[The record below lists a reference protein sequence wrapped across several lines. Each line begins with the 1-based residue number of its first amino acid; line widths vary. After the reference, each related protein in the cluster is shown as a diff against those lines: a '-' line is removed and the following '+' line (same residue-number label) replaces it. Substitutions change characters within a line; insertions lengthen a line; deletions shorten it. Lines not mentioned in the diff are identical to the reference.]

1 MKEDLNKKL
10 SFKNMSSYQINRVF
24 CPRRAPSL
32 HTMKSQDR
40 PNVISGGDNSLIV
53 LLIQA

>member
-1 MKEDLNKKL
+1 MKEDLNQKL